1 MLILARTRNESIMI
15 GDDVEVL
22 IVDIK
27 GDKVRL
33 GITAPRH
40 IPVHRR
46 EIYDKILREK
56 RTGQKGKEAS
66 APPTDEQ
73 PKSEQ

>member
-1 MLILARTRNESIMI
+1 MI

-22 IVDIK
+22 IVDVK

-33 GITAPRH
+33 GITAPKH

-46 EIYDKILREK
+46 EIYDTILREK
-56 RTGQKGKEAS
+56 RTGQDGKEAA
-66 APPTDEQ
+66 APSTDEQ

>member
-1 MLILARTRNESIMI
+1 MLVLSRNKNESIMI

-27 GDKVRL
+27 GGKVRL
-33 GITAPRH
+33 GITAPKH

-46 EIYDKILREK
+46 EIYDTILREK
-56 RTGQKGKEAS
+56 RMGQKGKEAA

>member
-1 MLILARTRNESIMI
+1 MLVLSRTINQSIMI
-15 GDDVEVL
+15 GDIEVI
-22 IVDIK
+22 IVDVK

-33 GITAPRH
+33 GITAPKH

-46 EIYDKILREK
+46 EIYDKILKAK
-56 RTGQKGKEAS
+56 RMEHKRKEAE
-66 APPTDEQ
+66 ATPTEEQ

>member
-1 MLILARTRNESIMI
+1 MLVLSRNKNESIMI

-33 GITAPRH
+33 GITAPKH

-46 EIYDKILREK
+46 EIYDRILREK
-56 RTGQKGKEAS
+56 RTGQKGKEAA